1 MLLAVQQLVALEPPN
16 LDLQEQE
23 EVEDFQLLALQLQ
36 LPAGGLQQLQV
47 VQHLVEED
55 FPELL
60 HFVGSVDLSEAS
72 SVDLELL
79 PVNSCYPT
87 LEVWVVY
94 C

>member
-1 MLLAVQQLVALEPPN
+1 MLLVVQQLVAFEPPH
-16 LDLQEQE
+16 LDSQVQE
-23 EVEDFQLLALQLQ
+23 EVECFLPLALQLQ
-36 LPAGGLQQLQV
+36 LLAGCLQQLQV

-79 PVNSCYPT
+79 PINSCCPT
-87 LEVWVVY
+87 LEVWVA
-94 C
+94 CG